1 MKLPRHLQW
10 DPVVE
15 RFHNDDEANSM
26 LSRPQRHPY
35 IETWQ
40 RLPGDIQRA
49 NKIILTLAVIKI
61 GHTKNKSRKVG
72 MFFEV
77 K

>member
-1 MKLPRHLQW
+1 
-10 DPVVE
+10 
-15 RFHNDDEANSM
+15 M